1 MKKSKTTIL
10 KIASLF
16 TVFFTCINIVNAW
29 ESKNFNVEYGDNLY
43 ARCNE
48 SNKCIP
54 ICIYSA
60 NKEVDADITKN
71 NGEVAYIGY
80 YYSGK
85 SEWEIGFV
93 SLNNMSG
100 WVLTYT
106 NSTILPATDIYWSN
120 FRNVNNDKQVTWNK
134 ATENSA
140 DGQTVWKPY
149 DKLKSDFQCPN
160 FINRDNINSAG
171 TTELCLSNIKETCRS
186 QNDITG
192 THFDVEGDRAL
203 KSSFDADVK
212 KVIEDTYNKLF
223 IFGADSSDIAYVDP
237 DVNKKIDFLLA
248 ADSNFKKKYDTNKSG
263 QDNLKDYCPI
273 LAENLKDEDKYF
285 SSLSGNV
292 TDYRDMINK
301 QLQES
306 ATTLGVR
313 NKEVYTDETLS
324 SLLTLVDS
332 SGNKKYRQIVD
343 ESTGQTYIEKLH
355 SLYAQ
360 NTIKSLNY
368 ARDLCNTI
376 QENNIKYDEAKLK
389 NMLTTNYE
397 TTVYENVKL
406 DTDTTFDC
414 GTLGELADLVKTGY
428 FIIEIVALVILIVF
442 TVLDYAKVILSG
454 EQDEMKKTNKRLKTR
469 LIIMIVILLLPAL
482 INFVLGVFNIEGFN
496 SENPLCVEIKNK

>member
-60 NKEVDADITKN
+60 NKEADDDVTKN

-85 SEWEIGFV
+85 SEWEIGFE
-93 SLNNMSG
+93 SMNFMSG
-100 WVLTYT
+100 WVLIYT

-120 FRNVNNDKQVTWNK
+120 FRDFENEKQRPWNK
-134 ATENSA
+134 ATEDNS
-140 DGQTVWKPY
+140 DGTVWKPY
-149 DKLKSDFQCPN
+149 DKLKSDFQCPE
-160 FINRDNINSAG
+160 FITRDNIDSTG
-171 TTELCLSNIKETCRS
+171 TTELCLSNQKGTCKK
-186 QNDITG
+186 QNDLFA
-192 THFDVEGDRAL
+192 THFEDDRSL
-203 KSSFDADVK
+203 KSSFAEDVGN
-212 KVIEDTYNKLF
+212 VINDTYNKLF
-223 IFGADSSDIAYVDP
+223 IFGSDSNDMAYVDP
-237 DVNKKIDFLLA
+237 HMDKKIDFLLT
-248 ADSNFKKKYDTNKSG
+248 ADSSFKKNYDTNKSG
-263 QDNLKDYCPI
+263 QENLKNYCPI

-285 SSLSGNV
+285 SSLTTNV
-292 TDYRDMINK
+292 TDYRDMLNK

-313 NKEVYTDETLS
+313 NKEIYTDETLS

-332 SGNKKYRQIVD
+332 SGNTKYRKIMD
-343 ESTGQTYIEKLH
+343 EATGQTYIEKLH

-368 ARDLCNTI
+368 ARETCNAI
-376 QENNIKYDEAKLK
+376 PGNNIQYDETKLK

-406 DTDTTFDC
+406 DTDSTFDC

-428 FIIEIVALVILIVF
+428 FIIEIVALVILVVF

-454 EQDEMKKTNKRLKTR
+454 EQDQMKKTNKRLATR
-469 LIIMIVILLLPAL
+469 LIVMIVILLLPAL